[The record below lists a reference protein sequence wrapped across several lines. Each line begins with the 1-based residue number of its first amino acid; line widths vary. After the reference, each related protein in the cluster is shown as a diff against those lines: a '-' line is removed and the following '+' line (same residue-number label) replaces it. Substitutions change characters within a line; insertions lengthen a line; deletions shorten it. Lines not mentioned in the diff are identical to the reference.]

1 MAQIFGFTIDRS
13 KKTNDKEE
21 TFAQKEFDDGALV
34 VADTGYAYSTQIN
47 LDSTATTDAEMINKY
62 REMAMYPEV
71 EMAIDDIVN
80 ETITNDP
87 DEPQVKIIL
96 DELEVSDKVK
106 KVIEEEF
113 NGVLELLEFKQKSY
127 ETFKRWYVDGRLYF
141 HMVVDSSNLSQG
153 IQELRYIDPRKI
165 KKVRTEKK
173 KQSKRMPDL
182 EYNDVEKEYY
192 IYSEGG
198 FSVSKSNITPSQ
210 NVKGLKISKDSIAYL
225 TSGLMDPESTVVLS
239 YLHKAIKPLNMLK
252 SMEDSLVIY
261 RLSRAPERRVF
272 YIDTGGLPPAKA
284 EQHIKNM
291 MIKFK
296 NKVQYDAKSGEVRD
310 DRKFLTMTDDFWM
323 ARRGNGNTTEIKT
336 LEGGQNLGEITDVN
350 YFQKKL
356 YRSLNVPLSRLDPDM
371 DTFTLGRATQISRD
385 ELKFQKFINRLRL
398 RFQTL
403 FATILGKQLVLKGIV
418 NEDEWKDFLQKIDFR
433 FSEDNYF
440 AELKETEILN
450 ERLNALD
457 ALMPIIGR
465 FVSNEWARKNVLRQT
480 DEDIEK
486 EDELIAAE
494 MLNPQYKP
502 ELLEP
507 PMDPDEMQQP
517 NPSKP
522 QPAKKPNK

>member
-1 MAQIFGFTIDRS
+1 
-13 KKTNDKEE
+13 
-21 TFAQKEFDDGALV
+21 
-34 VADTGYAYSTQIN
+34 
-47 LDSTATTDAEMINKY
+47 
-62 REMAMYPEV
+62 
-71 EMAIDDIVN
+71 
-80 ETITNDP
+80 
-87 DEPQVKIIL
+87 
-96 DELEVSDKVK
+96 
-106 KVIEEEF
+106 
-113 NGVLELLEFKQKSY
+113 
-127 ETFKRWYVDGRLYF
+127 
-141 HMVVDSSNLSQG
+141 
-153 IQELRYIDPRKI
+153 
-165 KKVRTEKK
+165 
-173 KQSKRMPDL
+173 
-182 EYNDVEKEYY
+182 
-192 IYSEGG
+192 
-198 FSVSKSNITPSQ
+198 
-210 NVKGLKISKDSIAYL
+210 
-225 TSGLMDPESTVVLS
+225 
-239 YLHKAIKPLNMLK
+239 
-252 SMEDSLVIY
+252 
-261 RLSRAPERRVF
+261 
-272 YIDTGGLPPAKA
+272 
-284 EQHIKNM
+284 M